1 MKSGAGIHCIQ
12 SILIASTEIRGQ
24 PAYTK
29 KNARFHAL
37 GRGDMTTTV
46 SYLPVRKRMFTAGL
60 AVCGSSK
67 ASVAYQIQYSI
78 QMIVYEW

>member
-1 MKSGAGIHCIQ
+1 
-12 SILIASTEIRGQ
+12 
-24 PAYTK
+24 
-29 KNARFHAL
+29 
-37 GRGDMTTTV
+37 MTTTV

-60 AVCGSSK
+60 AVCWSPK